1 MVIGMKTIIL
11 ILTLILLTG
20 CSIGENQE
28 KEYTVTMERVQTE
41 IKYITSVPLLSENKL
56 FICDFF
62 RYNEGSAEGNVVMTD
77 FSEKGSEE
85 KPIYLTAVD
94 VSYYNGYIYYSD
106 GITVYRFNA
115 ETKETETV
123 FQKDREENARLYD
136 YRVNIG
142 KGCAVWWEADEDL
155 KNSKCYSYDL
165 ARNKKTLIAESV
177 YPFEPSASNKIR
189 NGYIGFFEKTKK
201 GYTIY
206 GMDVLTEKKT
216 LLKEDTFDKP
226 KSIVYNGDTLVW
238 VSRGIGAKEKIH
250 IISKGEEF
258 ILSNGAGSIDIYK
271 NYIIY
276 DSDGCVYVYDFKN
289 EVTVFSSENEFGDFS
304 FNGLRFDEES
314 GTAVLIAYNEKLD
327 DEMYP
332 NENIGQSP
340 NFIFLLKFKAKQ

>member
-1 MVIGMKTIIL
+1 MKTIIL

-28 KEYTVTMERVQTE
+28 KEYTVTMEQVQTE

-77 FSEKGSEE
+77 FSEKERKE
-85 KPIYLTAVD
+85 KPINLTAVD

-123 FQKDREENARLYD
+123 FQKDRDENVLLYD

-142 KGCAVWWEADEDL
+142 KGCAVWWEADENL

-165 ARNKKTLIAESV
+165 ERNEKTLIAESV

-206 GMDVLTEKKT
+206 STDVLTGKKT

-226 KSIVYNGDTLVW
+226 KSIVYNGNTLVW
-238 VSRGIGAKEKIH
+238 VSRGIGAAEKIH
-250 IISKGEEF
+250 IISK
-258 ILSNGAGSIDIYK
+258 NK
-271 NYIIY
+271 
-276 DSDGCVYVYDFKN
+276 
-289 EVTVFSSENEFGDFS
+289 
-304 FNGLRFDEES
+304 
-314 GTAVLIAYNEKLD
+314 
-327 DEMYP
+327 
-332 NENIGQSP
+332 
-340 NFIFLLKFKAKQ
+340 

>member
-1 MVIGMKTIIL
+1 MKIIIF

-62 RYNEGSAEGNVVMTD
+62 RYHEGSAEGNVVMTD
-77 FSEKGSEE
+77 FSEKERKE
-85 KPIYLTAVD
+85 KPINLTAVD

-106 GITVYRFNA
+106 GITVYRFNT
-115 ETKETETV
+115 ETKETEAV
-123 FQKDREENARLYD
+123 FQKDRDENVLLYD

-177 YPFEPSASNKIR
+177 YPFEPLASNKIR

-206 GMDVLTEKKT
+206 GMDVLTGKKT

-226 KSIVYNGDTLVW
+226 KSIVYNGNTLVW

-250 IISKGEEF
+250 ILSDKKESV
-258 ILSNGAGSIDIYK
+258 LSNGAGNIDIYK

-276 DSDGCVYVYDFKN
+276 DSDGYAYVYDFKN

-332 NENIGQSP
+332 NENIGHSP

>member
-1 MVIGMKTIIL
+1 M
-11 ILTLILLTG
+11 
-20 CSIGENQE
+20 
-28 KEYTVTMERVQTE
+28 
-41 IKYITSVPLLSENKL
+41 
-56 FICDFF
+56 
-62 RYNEGSAEGNVVMTD
+62 
-77 FSEKGSEE
+77 
-85 KPIYLTAVD
+85 
-94 VSYYNGYIYYSD
+94 
-106 GITVYRFNA
+106 
-115 ETKETETV
+115 
-123 FQKDREENARLYD
+123 YD

-177 YPFEPSASNKIR
+177 YPFEPLASNKIR

-206 GMDVLTEKKT
+206 GMDVLTGKKT
-216 LLKEDTFDKP
+216 LLKEDTFDRP
-226 KSIVYNGDTLVW
+226 KTIVYNGDTLVW

-258 ILSNGAGSIDIYK
+258 ILSNGAGNIDIYK

-276 DSDGCVYVYDFKN
+276 DSDGCAYVYDFKN

>member
-1 MVIGMKTIIL
+1 MKTIIL

-28 KEYTVTMERVQTE
+28 KEYTVTMEQVQTE

-77 FSEKGSEE
+77 FSEKERKE
-85 KPIYLTAVD
+85 KPINLTAVD

-123 FQKDREENARLYD
+123 FQKDRDENILLYN

-165 ARNKKTLIAESV
+165 ERNEKTLIAESV

-206 GMDVLTEKKT
+206 STDVLTGKKT

-226 KSIVYNGDTLVW
+226 KSIVYNGNTLVW
-238 VSRGIGAKEKIH
+238 VSRGIGAAEKIH
-250 IISKGEEF
+250 IISKNKES
-258 ILSNGAGSIDIYK
+258 ILSNGASGIDIYK

-276 DSDGCVYVYDFKN
+276 ISDGYAYVYDFKN